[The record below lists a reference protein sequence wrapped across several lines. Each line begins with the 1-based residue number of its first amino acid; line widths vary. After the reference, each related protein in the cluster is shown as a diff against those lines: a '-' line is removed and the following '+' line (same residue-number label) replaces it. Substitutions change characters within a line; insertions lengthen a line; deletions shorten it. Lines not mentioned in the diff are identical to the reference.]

1 MHSVT
6 NTIHPPQITQQSGV
20 AVSHTCS
27 GQPGCLQAA
36 AGIDGFGSRASGSCP
51 LHVQEMCTANV
62 TLGCL
67 SSAFLQTLGAHEIS
81 APTQSWSICASC
93 QHRGGWRWLSPSS
106 DFHTGHI
113 SPSPLYDHTLSWPL
127 KQLSTN
133 SLWGGHNFNLMF
145 FGSLCTLLYCCSWRD
160 GQLCLKNLEML
171 QLRPIAGL

>member
-51 LHVQEMCTANV
+51 LRVQEMCTANV

-93 QHRGGWRWLSPSS
+93 QHREAEGGSPPLLTFIQATFLLLHCMTTLWAGHWNNSAQIVCGGDIILTWCFLAVSARFSIAAAGGMGSCASKIWKCCNS
-106 DFHTGHI
+106 D
-113 SPSPLYDHTLSWPL
+113 P
-127 KQLSTN
+127 
-133 SLWGGHNFNLMF
+133 
-145 FGSLCTLLYCCSWRD
+145 
-160 GQLCLKNLEML
+160 
-171 QLRPIAGL
+171 

>member
-1 MHSVT
+1 MCWDSSIPTSQRTYVLAQNSQIPMHSVT

-93 QHRGGWRWLSPSS
+93 QHREAEGGSP
-106 DFHTGHI
+106 
-113 SPSPLYDHTLSWPL
+113 PLLTFIQATFLLLRCMTTL
-127 KQLSTN
+127 
-133 SLWGGHNFNLMF
+133 
-145 FGSLCTLLYCCSWRD
+145 
-160 GQLCLKNLEML
+160 
-171 QLRPIAGL
+171 